1 MLSTLALL
9 VVLHAAPLAD
19 PITGTWQITGDVV
32 GNPLNE
38 ICTIKQEGTK
48 LTGSCSLAGAQASE
62 LTGEVKD
69 GKITFS
75 HGAEYNGDA
84 LTITFSGTAAS
95 PAELKGTVN
104 VQPYD
109 VDGVFSAKSVPAKQ

>member
-9 VVLHAAPLAD
+9 AVLHAAAVAD
-19 PITGTWQITGDVV
+19 PITGTWHITGDVV
-32 GNPLNE
+32 GNPLDE
-38 ICTIKQEGTK
+38 VCTIKQDGTK
-48 LTGSCSLAGAQASE
+48 LTGSCSLAGGQASE

-84 LTITFSGTAAS
+84 LTITYSATATSAT
-95 PAELKGTVN
+95 ELKGTVN
-104 VQPYD
+104 VLPYD
-109 VDGVFSAKSVPAKQ
+109 VDGVFSAAPVPAKQ